1 MIKVLKADRPA
12 TLRTVR
18 SGISRLST
26 DTGWHLCHL
35 SRARM
40 SHRAMVTSYITS
52 HHISWLISFTDID
65 RHSVFSPNL
74 RSYGPA
80 HCWHWLTL
88 LCSDQLERGRWPAR
102 PHSDSLTP
110 ALVTGCWLPGVIITP
125 FKIMRNDRTAL
136 WLISPRFL
144 QSFRRFSSKLK
155 RLLAAP
161 RIFHD
166 NWATVWAVIF
176 LWKICE

>member
-1 MIKVLKADRPA
+1 MNGKSKKVLKTDRPA

-40 SHRAMVTSYITS
+40 SHRAMVTS

-88 LCSDQLERGRWPAR
+88 LCSDQLERGRWPAW
-102 PHSDSLTP
+102 PHSDSH
-110 ALVTGCWLPGVIITP
+110 PG
-125 FKIMRNDRTAL
+125 
-136 WLISPRFL
+136 SGY
-144 QSFRRFSSKLK
+144 
-155 RLLAAP
+155 RLLAA
-161 RIFHD
+161 RCHNYSFQNNEKRSHCALIDISEVF
-166 NWATVWAVIF
+166 AKF
-176 LWKICE
+176 KKILV